1 MIFDKKYSRCEQNQP
16 IVTSEENGN
25 AHVLNNKS
33 RSNVYQFLIDGDIV
47 SVRDGQRCDFIV
59 EAEGASFHNAY
70 VIELKGSDL
79 KKAIGQIR
87 KTIQDYA
94 SELSGCDILP
104 RIIIH
109 KVATHD
115 INGKEYRDLKKQYPG
130 TIVKVRKYADT
141 V

>member
-1 MIFDKKYSRCEQNQP
+1 M
-16 IVTSEENGN
+16 
-25 AHVLNNKS
+25 
-33 RSNVYQFLIDGDIV
+33 
-47 SVRDGQRCDFIV
+47 
-59 EAEGASFHNAY
+59 
-70 VIELKGSDL
+70 

-130 TIVKVRKYADT
+130 TVVKVRKYADT